1 LIKNIKNIKLLKPE
15 NVFSSRTIHALYL
28 VSTSKLTPEN
38 VRLKLMLS
46 VKEIYQHSNIH
57 QIKTQKVSFLKA
69 KLSRLERQNQEY
81 LNEENFE
88 SYKTTN
94 FAPSKSAL
102 NILNFID
109 KFEENKLRKIDCDE
123 DIVFVFRI
131 IYILLNRDTA
141 EHPIKYLFDNLV
153 PSMRVSSLSI
163 EN

>member
-1 LIKNIKNIKLLKPE
+1 MIKNIKNIKLLKPE